1 MQAWYLVY
9 TKPQQE
15 RLAVENLGRQ
25 DFETYLP
32 VLWNRRRRARKSV
45 ARLEPMFPRYLFIHL
60 DDSTDDWGPIRST
73 VGVANMVRF
82 ANRAAKVPDALIATL
97 QSREDGE
104 GVQQL
109 ERCALARG
117 ERVRIEEGPFAGYE
131 ALFEAVTS
139 QSRVLILL
147 DIAGKQARIKIDEN
161 SIEAV

>member
-15 RLAVENLGRQ
+15 RLAVENLGQQ

-60 DDSTDDWGPIRST
+60 DGSTDDWGPIRST

-117 ERVRIEEGPFAGYE
+117 EKGAHRGRAVCGIRSALRSGYLSIPGPDFAGYRW
-131 ALFEAVTS
+131 
-139 QSRVLILL
+139 Q
-147 DIAGKQARIKIDEN
+147 AGAHQN
-161 SIEAV
+161 